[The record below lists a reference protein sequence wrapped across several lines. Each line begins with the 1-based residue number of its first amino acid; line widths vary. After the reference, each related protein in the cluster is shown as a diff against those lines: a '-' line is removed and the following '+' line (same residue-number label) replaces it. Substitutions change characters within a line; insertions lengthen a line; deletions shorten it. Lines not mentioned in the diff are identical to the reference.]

1 MDWLNQNSY
10 TAYPFDSDL
19 IVSTVNKNS
28 WIVDAGILF
37 GPLSEWV
44 YNTDITVTLDN
55 LVGDLIVTLAS
66 GSHSF
71 VFTVP
76 SSTPANTT
84 FWVTESPG
92 SFQSRAFITIGKLD
106 AAAFAIGAPVTP
118 TAKLLQTKAKSLAG
132 RRVTTLNVANK
143 YSALYVDE
151 DCSVNVGLSTNGYSV
166 VDTGL
171 SGDITL
177 QSGRHMSVILDP
189 GANQVLFGLGDTGN
203 FSVTTPCQALRP
215 VPASYNAALEPQ
227 CADMLYTF
235 NGVGP
240 NPDTGAFNFNS
251 SQGVLIEGVLGDP
264 SALQITFVPSGIF
277 GELVTTPTCVNPPIS
292 SNPYNPDTDTCQY

>member
-19 IVSTVNKNS
+19 LVASVNKNS

-37 GPLSEWV
+37 GPLSEWE
-44 YNTDITVTLDN
+44 YNTDITVALSN
-55 LVGDLIVTLAS
+55 SVGNLIVTLAS
-66 GSHSF
+66 GGKSF

-76 SSTPANTT
+76 PSTVANTT
-84 FWVTESPG
+84 FWVNELSSSYNG
-92 SFQSRAFITIGKLD
+92 RAFITIGTLD
-106 AAAFAIGAPVTP
+106 STAFALGGTVTP
-118 TAKLLQTKAKSLAG
+118 SAKLLQTKAKSLAG

-143 YSALYVDE
+143 FAGLYIDE
-151 DCSVNVGLSTNGYSV
+151 DCSVNVGVSTNGYAI
-166 VDTGL
+166 VDTGIT
-171 SGDITL
+171 GDITL
-177 QSGRHMSVILDP
+177 QSGRHMSVILAPD
-189 GANQVLFGLGDTGN
+189 ANEVLFSLGDTGN

-215 VPASYNAALEPQ
+215 LPESYNAALEPK
-227 CADMLYTF
+227 CIEMLYTF

-240 NPDTGAFNFNS
+240 NPETGAFNFNS
-251 SQGVLIEGVLGDP
+251 SQGVLIEGVSGNA

-292 SNPYNPDTDTCQY
+292 SNPYNPNTDTCQY